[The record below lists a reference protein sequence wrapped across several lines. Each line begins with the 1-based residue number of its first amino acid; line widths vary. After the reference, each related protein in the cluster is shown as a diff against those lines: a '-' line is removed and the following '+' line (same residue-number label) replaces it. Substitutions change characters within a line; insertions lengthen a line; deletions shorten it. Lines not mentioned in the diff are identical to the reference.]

1 MRKLALICLLTVCA
15 LFAGAQTQPAPTAP
29 KTHKEYSEYFLGNK
43 DEILRQSEGVK
54 KIMAQSDSISNL
66 LDTVLNLQLSIEK
79 ALPNISDNPELA
91 ERAEK
96 LIDDCDKNLYK
107 KLTNPP
113 YPVIMITTDGYL
125 HTLEEY
131 KLKLGNL
138 LQEINTYLSEKEE
151 VVATPDESQDLEV
164 AEIAIPFS
172 AQGMRMLQHQI
183 DCNTFMCLEVSSTQT
198 MIIICS
204 IVLFLLAILGVIAF
218 FRDLSLKKRLD
229 ENERRIGGL
238 VQQVTYLQSLLA
250 NLQPVNQPAAQ
261 KKSKPA
267 AQTNTYDTDLYG
279 ANAWGSQSQTNT
291 VRQQPVHQTPKK
303 PKPEPVPTDYRL
315 YATLKA
321 GAVVPEFFKISPEA
335 SSDKIFVL
343 TLPNVDSDTA
353 TFSIATGTL
362 SAAQMKETIENRDT
376 YLPNTFCETRNI
388 APNPTSIEVLSP
400 GKAKKV
406 DGKWMV
412 ADRVVIN
419 LN

>member
-15 LFAGAQTQPAPTAP
+15 LLAGAQTLQPSYTCFKAN
-29 KTHKEYSEYFLGNK
+29 KEV
-43 DEILRQSEGVK
+43 ILTQSERVK
-54 KIMAQSDSISNL
+54 KIKLKTDSISRL
-66 LDTVLNLQLSIEK
+66 FDEVLSLQEHIEGS
-79 ALPNISDNPELA
+79 LTSISDNKELA
-91 ERAEK
+91 DSAQSRVDHFK
-96 LIDDCDKNLYK
+96 NDFFKKITDNDGTVILI
-107 KLTNPP
+107 TS
-113 YPVIMITTDGYL
+113 DGYIQ
-125 HTLEEY
+125 TLNNY
-131 KLKLGNL
+131 KPL
-138 LQEINTYLSEKEE
+138 LEQCCQEINTYLSEKEE

-183 DCNTFMCLEVSSTQT
+183 DRNTFMCLEVSSTQT

-204 IVLFLLAILGVIAF
+204 IVLFLLAILGAIAF
-218 FRDLSLKKRLD
+218 FKNLSLKKRLD
-229 ENERRIGGL
+229 KSERRIGAL
-238 VQQVTYLQSLLA
+238 DQQVTYLQSLLA
-250 NLQPVNQPAAQ
+250 NQKPANQSAAQ

-267 AQTNTYDTDLYG
+267 ARTNNYDTDLYG
-279 ANAWGSQSQTNT
+279 ANAWGQQTQPNT
-291 VRQQPVHQTPKK
+291 VRQQQTTPRVPEKRK
-303 PKPEPVPTDYRL
+303 SEPVPTDYRL

-343 TLPNVDSDTA
+343 TLPNADSDTA
-353 TFSIATGTL
+353 TFSIATATL
-362 SAAQMKETIENRDT
+362 SPAQLRETIENRDT